1 MFENTTEEILAYN
14 FDFINSDPKKIFI
27 GWTNNDDLLTSE
39 TVLTI
44 DTELHPLIEDIKF
57 NIKGASK
64 RSDGYYRVP
73 KESYNKEDIILTS
86 EHQKILEK
94 TVTEVDGNGNYT
106 IKLKVGSLY
115 STQERIVE
123 IPMKQSS
130 MLPFDLE
137 LNQVIFYGVVAL
149 VVIIFISVV
158 GSVIKSRRQD

>member
-1 MFENTTEEILAYN
+1 
-14 FDFINSDPKKIFI
+14 
-27 GWTNNDDLLTSE
+27 
-39 TVLTI
+39 
-44 DTELHPLIEDIKF
+44 
-57 NIKGASK
+57 
-64 RSDGYYRVP
+64 
-73 KESYNKEDIILTS
+73 
-86 EHQKILEK
+86 
-94 TVTEVDGNGNYT
+94 
-106 IKLKVGSLY
+106 VGSLY